1 MQALRALSRGMSNK
15 EIGSALDI
23 SEATVK
29 VHVTHILEKLNVTG
43 RTEAI
48 NVALRRGLVH
58 MDQSVAARDESDFVS
73 R

>member
-1 MQALRALSRGMSNK
+1 MRALATGKSNK

-23 SEATVK
+23 SESTVK

-48 NVALRRGLVH
+48 NVALKRGLVH
-58 MDQSVAARDESDFVS
+58 MDQPGVA
-73 R
+73 